1 MIATIWR
8 FRVNHDAIA
17 TFERI
22 YGPHGDWAQL
32 FRRCNGYAGT
42 ELLKLDGEE
51 PTYLTI
57 DRWQASADYHAA
69 KAARA
74 DDYIALD
81 RACETLTSD
90 ETWLGLHTLVE

>member
-8 FRVNHDAIA
+8 FQVNHDAIA

-51 PTYLTI
+51 PIYGRIPLLGE
-57 DRWQASADYHAA
+57 SN
-69 KAARA
+69 
-74 DDYIALD
+74 DDVLSELLGYSSERIVALK
-81 RACETLTSD
+81 ENKVL
-90 ETWLGLHTLVE
+90 